1 MAVFFILGLE
11 FIFFEFLHPPCNH
24 FKTSCVYAN
33 RSLFLNQKQKKTKS
47 LLMKIIQLHQEEAK
61 VIKLAV
67 ENNRQAQQQIYSRF
81 SSKMLSVCR
90 QYIKDIQLAEDVMIT
105 AFMKVF
111 TNLSKFEHKGSF
123 EGWIRRIMVNECIS
137 YLRVQKKV
145 KFAEDEFFVEESF
158 NALDSQFTVDQI
170 QFLIDALPD
179 GYKMVFNLYAI
190 EGYKHNEIAKMLGI
204 NEGTSK
210 SQLSHARKMLQTQ
223 ITILKKQDNGTE

>member
-1 MAVFFILGLE
+1 
-11 FIFFEFLHPPCNH
+11 
-24 FKTSCVYAN
+24 
-33 RSLFLNQKQKKTKS
+33 
-47 LLMKIIQLHQEEAK
+47 MKIISLHQEETK
-61 VIKLAV
+61 IIKLAV
-67 ENNRQAQQQIYSRF
+67 ENNRQAQQLIYGKY

-111 TNLSKFEHKGSF
+111 TNLKNFEHKGSF

-158 NALDSQFTVDQI
+158 NDIDSQFTVEQI
-170 QFLIDALPD
+170 QYLIDALPD

>member
-1 MAVFFILGLE
+1 MDFFSPL
-11 FIFFEFLHPPCNH
+11 CNH
-24 FKTSCVYAN
+24 FKTIIVYAN
-33 RSLFLNQKQKKTKS
+33 RSLLLNQKTKR
-47 LLMKIIQLHQEEAK
+47 LLMKIIRLHQEETE
-61 VIKLAV
+61 IIQLAV

-111 TNLSKFEHKGSF
+111 TNLNKFENKGSF

-145 KFAEDEFFVEESF
+145 KFSDDEIYTEESF
-158 NALDSQFTVDQI
+158 NAIDSQFSTDQI

-210 SQLSHARKMLQTQ
+210 SQLSHARKMLQTK
-223 ITILKKQDNGTE
+223 INTLNKQDNGTE

>member
-1 MAVFFILGLE
+1 
-11 FIFFEFLHPPCNH
+11 
-24 FKTSCVYAN
+24 
-33 RSLFLNQKQKKTKS
+33 
-47 LLMKIIQLHQEEAK
+47 MKIIHLHQEETEI
-61 VIKLAV
+61 IKLAV
-67 ENNRQAQQQIYSRF
+67 DHNRQAQQQIYNRF

-111 TNLSKFEHKGSF
+111 TNLNKFEHKGSF

-145 KFAEDEFFVEESF
+145 KFTEDEIYVEESF
-158 NALDSQFTVDQI
+158 NAIDCQFSIDQI
-170 QFLIDALPD
+170 QLLIDALPD

-210 SQLSHARKMLQTQ
+210 SQLSHARKMLQEQ
-223 ITILKKQDNGTE
+223 INKSKKYCYGTE

>member
-1 MAVFFILGLE
+1 
-11 FIFFEFLHPPCNH
+11 
-24 FKTSCVYAN
+24 
-33 RSLFLNQKQKKTKS
+33 
-47 LLMKIIQLHQEEAK
+47 MKIIQLHQEEAK
-61 VIKLAV
+61 IIKLAV

-111 TNLSKFEHKGSF
+111 TNLKNFEHKGSF

-145 KFAEDEFFVEESF
+145 KFAEDEFFTEESF
-158 NALDSQFTVDQI
+158 NEIDSQFTVEQI

>member
-1 MAVFFILGLE
+1 
-11 FIFFEFLHPPCNH
+11 
-24 FKTSCVYAN
+24 
-33 RSLFLNQKQKKTKS
+33 
-47 LLMKIIQLHQEEAK
+47 MKIIHLHQEETEI
-61 VIKLAV
+61 IKLAV

-81 SSKMLSVCR
+81 SPKMLSVCR

-111 TNLSKFEHKGSF
+111 TNLNKFENKGSF

-145 KFAEDEFFVEESF
+145 KFTEDEIYIEESF
-158 NALDSQFTVDQI
+158 NAIDSKFSTDQV

-223 ITILKKQDNGTE
+223 INTLKKQDNGTE